1 MKKKFLI
8 SFLAALAAT
17 TLALGFS
24 ACKTDSSSGSI
35 PETPGNEENSSP
47 TPKPTPKP
55 YPEASPETDFQYEVN
70 GDCVTITEY
79 LNKTATSVVIPET
92 IQSKPVTVIGDW
104 VFYGCPSLTSVTI
117 PNSVTSFG
125 DSAFYGC
132 DNLAYNEEN
141 GLKYLGNP
149 DNPYLCLMEAS
160 QDIETAQINN
170 RCKVIYNSAF
180 YGCSGLTSVT
190 IPDSVT
196 SIGRDA
202 FGFCDMLTSVTI
214 GNGVTSIG
222 EWAFSGC
229 SSLTSITIPDG
240 VTSIGDRAFR
250 GCSSLTS
257 ITIPDSVTSI
267 GDYAFHDCPSL
278 TSITIPNSV
287 TSIGERAFEYCSR
300 LTSVT
305 IGNGVTSIG
314 NSAFEDCFNLTSIT
328 IPGSVTSIGR
338 SAFEGCSS
346 LTEVYYK
353 GNNNEWN
360 KINISSNN
368 IYLTSATIYYFSET
382 KPTASGNFWHYGANG
397 EIVKW

>member
-1 MKKKFLI
+1 MKKKFLV

-17 TLALGFS
+17 ALVLGFS

-35 PETPGNEENSSP
+35 SETPGNEENSSP

-55 YPEASPETDFQYEVN
+55 YPEASPETDFQYEIKD
-70 GDCVTITEY
+70 GCVTITEY

-92 IQSKPVTVIGDW
+92 IQSKPVTVIGDG
-104 VFYGCPSLTSVTI
+104 VFYGCISLTSVTI
-117 PNSVTSFG
+117 PNSVTSI
-125 DSAFYGC
+125 DSDAFYGC

-180 YGCSGLTSVT
+180 YGCSGLTS
-190 IPDSVT
+190 ISISDSVT
-196 SIGRDA
+196 SIG
-202 FGFCDMLTSVTI
+202 S
-214 GNGVTSIG
+214 S
-222 EWAFSGC
+222 AFSGC

-240 VTSIGDRAFR
+240 VTSIGSSTFS
-250 GCSSLTS
+250 GCSGLTS

-267 GDYAFHDCPSL
+267 GY
-278 TSITIPNSV
+278 
-287 TSIGERAFEYCSR
+287 
-300 LTSVT
+300 
-305 IGNGVTSIG
+305 
-314 NSAFEDCFNLTSIT
+314 
-328 IPGSVTSIGR
+328 

-368 IYLTSATIYYFSET
+368 IYLTSATIYYYSET
-382 KPTASGNFWHYGANG
+382 APTASGNFWHYNSDG
-397 EIVKW
+397 EIETW